1 MAEEDSSKSFLMKH
15 WEGYKDF
22 WGDRFSFLDNYSR
35 FIKRDKP
42 LPSWSEADVEEF
54 IFSHPLHGPTQQRR
68 LIKSFLM
75 RHWEG
80 YKEFWGER
88 FSFLENYLRFIKRDK
103 PLPSW
108 SAADLCVC
116 VCAEADVEEFIAFDP
131 VHGPTLKTAR
141 EAAKFGA
148 VGGLIGAV
156 STAGVTWKYSRSLH
170 GTALSFGAG
179 AVFGW
184 TFGQEVANHWLQLY
198 RMDTMASQVKFM
210 EWWQNKVE
218 GQS

>member
-1 MAEEDSSKSFLMKH
+1 MAEENSVSKSFLRRH
-15 WEGYKDF
+15 WEGYKEF
-22 WGDRFSFLDNYSR
+22 WGERFSFLENYSR

-54 IFSHPLHGPTQQRR
+54 IAS
-68 LIKSFLM
+68 
-75 RHWEG
+75 E
-80 YKEFWGER
+80 
-88 FSFLENYLRFIKRDK
+88 
-103 PLPSW
+103 
-108 SAADLCVC
+108 
-116 VCAEADVEEFIAFDP
+116 P

-148 VGGLIGAV
+148 VGGLLGAV

-170 GTALSFGAG
+170 GTALSLGAG

-218 GQS
+218 RQS

>member
-1 MAEEDSSKSFLMKH
+1 MAEEDSVSKSSLRRH
-15 WEGYKDF
+15 WEGYKEF
-22 WGDRFSFLDNYSR
+22 WGERFSFLDNYSR

-42 LPSWSEADVEEF
+42 LPSWSEAD
-54 IFSHPLHGPTQQRR
+54 
-68 LIKSFLM
+68 
-75 RHWEG
+75 
-80 YKEFWGER
+80 
-88 FSFLENYLRFIKRDK
+88 
-103 PLPSW
+103 
-108 SAADLCVC
+108 
-116 VCAEADVEEFIAFDP
+116 
-131 VHGPTLKTAR
+131 LKTAR

-148 VGGLIGAV
+148 VGGLLGAV

-170 GTALSFGAG
+170 GTALSLGAG

-218 GQS
+218 QQS